1 MNSEGVERLLAT
13 VDELVLRVVTLEQIT
28 MALWGLALRPV
39 DDSELTKLLED
50 LRQSMRTDAE
60 SSAEALHA
68 EAAVARL
75 LNAIET
81 FARSPTGGVH

>member
-1 MNSEGVERLLAT
+1 MTEGVDRLLAAI
-13 VDELVLRVVTLEQIT
+13 DELALRVVTLEQIT
-28 MALWGLALRPV
+28 TVLWGLALRPV
-39 DDSELTKLLED
+39 NDSELAKLLED

-60 SSAEALHA
+60 SSADALHA

>member
-1 MNSEGVERLLAT
+1 MTEGLDRLLAT
-13 VDELVLRVVTLEQIT
+13 IDELALRVVTLEQLST
-28 MALWGLALRPV
+28 VLWGLALRPV
-39 DDSELTKLLED
+39 NDSELAKLLED

-60 SSAEALHA
+60 STADALHA

>member
-1 MNSEGVERLLAT
+1 MTEGVDRLLAAI
-13 VDELVLRVVTLEQIT
+13 DELALRVVTLEQIT
-28 MALWGLALRPV
+28 TVLWGLALRPV
-39 DDSELTKLLED
+39 NDSELAKLLEY

-60 SSAEALHA
+60 SPADALHA

>member
-1 MNSEGVERLLAT
+1 MNEGVDRLLAT
-13 VDELVLRVVTLEQIT
+13 IDELALRVVTLEQIT
-28 MALWGLALRPV
+28 TVLWGLALRPV
-39 DDSELTKLLED
+39 DDSDLARLLED
-50 LRQSMRTDAE
+50 LRQSMRSDAE
-60 SSAEALHA
+60 GSADALHA